1 MELTREVQR
10 TLKEDSNQEIDEDS
24 DRYSFNEENNVKFI
38 TPSRSRTVNNTE
50 VVGGEIRYLS
60 VPCVK
65 KRREPVRNWK
75 ITCRVYLRKVFKL
88 SALVGS

>member
-1 MELTREVQR
+1 MLCKSRKTI
-10 TLKEDSNQEIDEDS
+10 KEDLIQEVDEDVGRKS
-24 DRYSFNEENNVKFI
+24 NNEENNVKFI